1 MKTAGIVGGIAPE
14 STIQYYR
21 LMISI
26 YRERKGDGS
35 YPSILI
41 NSIDMKTMLDLIGS
55 GDLVGVTKYLVA
67 EVERLARAG
76 AAFALLASNTPHI
89 VFDEI
94 QRQSPIPL
102 LSIVEAAC
110 AAAQELSL
118 KRVGLFGTRFT
129 MQGRFYPEVFSSRG
143 ITVITPD
150 TAAQEYI
157 HGKYM
162 SELVNGLFLPD
173 TRDRML
179 EIVARLRAEKGI
191 DGLVLGGTELP
202 LLFSG
207 VDGEGFPFLDTTR
220 IHAESAVARMLS

>member
-1 MKTAGIVGGIAPE
+1 MGLRPE

-41 NSIDMKTMLDLIGS
+41 NSIDMKTMLDLIGG
-55 GDLVGVTKYLVA
+55 GDLPGVTKYLVA

-89 VFDEI
+89 VFEEI
-94 QRQSPIPL
+94 QGQTSIPL

-110 AAAQELSL
+110 GAAQELEL
-118 KRVGLFGTRFT
+118 RRVGLFGTRFT

-173 TRDRML
+173 TRDQML

-202 LLFSG
+202 LLFGG
-207 VDGEGFPFLDTTR
+207 VVVEGFPFWTR
-220 IHAESAVARMLS
+220 PGSMQKVP